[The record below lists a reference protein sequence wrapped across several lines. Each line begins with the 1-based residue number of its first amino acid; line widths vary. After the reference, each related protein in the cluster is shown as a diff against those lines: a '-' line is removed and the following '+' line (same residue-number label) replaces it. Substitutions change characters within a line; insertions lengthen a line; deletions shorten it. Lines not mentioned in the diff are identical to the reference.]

1 VIGDQLDPSS
11 ATLTPVL
18 GSPFVSKS
26 AGGMGALAA
35 YNGNLYIAHY
45 TSLAGQT
52 QLVQFKVDPL
62 TGSVSQ
68 AATFDAGVPADGD
81 NMIRR
86 LYVNSA
92 HKVLYAQFQWTVN
105 SFSLAADGTPKLLNS
120 VQPSTGS
127 VWGFDFM
134 PNGPYAY
141 AAIQNGNP
149 KVRFQAPQ
157 IVLLNVNP
165 DGSLTVN
172 RTLLTLNNSSG
183 LAGDLRIDPSG
194 KFVVVTNGQNNEQI
208 SVFAIQGDGS
218 LKEVSGSPFQTGSQ
232 MAVQMAFDSTGQFLY
247 LFNNVEYVP
256 QTETL
261 QTFALNSS
269 TGELTPVQTLDLPDM
284 MRSAWLQVDGNF
296 VYVAND
302 VSSGLGATI
311 TIYNRDA
318 KTGELTQAST
328 TNLADSIGEIDTLHY

>member
-1 VIGDQLDPSS
+1 
-11 ATLTPVL
+11 
-18 GSPFVSKS
+18 
-26 AGGMGALAA
+26 MGALAA
-35 YNGNLYIAHY
+35 YKGNVYIAHY

-52 QLVQFKVDPL
+52 QLAQFKVDPSN
-62 TGSVSQ
+62 GSVIQ
-68 AATFDAGVPADGD
+68 AATFAAGVPANGD

-92 HKVLYAQFQWTVN
+92 HNVLYAQFQWTIN
-105 SFSLAADGTPKLLNS
+105 SFALAADGTPTLLKS
-120 VQPSTGS
+120 AEPSTGS

-149 KVRFQAPQ
+149 KSGFQAPQ

-165 DGSLTVN
+165 DGSVTVN

-183 LAGDLRIDPSG
+183 IGGDLRIDPSG
-194 KFVVVTNGQNNEQI
+194 KYVVVTNGQNNEQI

-218 LKEVSGSPFQTGSQ
+218 LKEVPGSPFQTGSQ

-247 LFNNVEYVP
+247 VFNNVEYVP

-261 QTFALNSS
+261 QTFALDSS
-269 TGELTPVQTLDLPDM
+269 SGELTPVQTLDLPDM
-284 MRSAWLQVDGNF
+284 MRSAWLKVDGNL
-296 VYVAND
+296 VYVGND
-302 VSSGLGATI
+302 VSSGVGATI
-311 TIYNRDA
+311 TTYNRDP
-318 KTGELTQAST
+318 KTGELTQSST
-328 TNLADSIGEIDTLHY
+328 TNLSDSIGEIDTLHY